1 MRFATIAR
9 LALRRQLLAAA
20 IALGILSSGSVGA
33 RAVEI
38 QYWQY
43 VFDTRVQA
51 MSEVIKQFEAE
62 NPGITVKQ
70 VTFPY
75 ADYQTR
81 LIAAKA
87 AGRGPDVMQLFYG
100 WLDTFIAGKLVQP
113 LPKASFKDAEIE
125 RDFFPIVSAM
135 KRGGQYYGLPTAV
148 RSMAL
153 FYNKDLFQKAG
164 LDPDKPPQTLDELVA
179 AAKAITK
186 RDAAGNFQ
194 QVGMALDIA
203 RQDHNWWR
211 EILLRQYGGES
222 YSADGSKVA
231 YNSEAGAR
239 SLEFY
244 TGLQKLHRVGQEGFM
259 DEGQAAFRGGL
270 AGMVVDG
277 TFRIASYKTIQGFKW
292 GVAELPTQDG
302 RKANFGSYFANA
314 IGASAT
320 GEKLAAAEKF
330 LAFISSEKAMTIWL
344 DKVGELPARRAVAL
358 TEANIKDPIYGPFIR
373 GLDYAATPPMVD
385 EAAQRQVSIDMINT
399 VLLKNTPITEALAAA
414 ATREQAILDKFKG
427 K

>member
-1 MRFATIAR
+1 MSFVKIAR
-9 LALRRQLLAAA
+9 RSLLASALALGVFAAGSGLAQ
-20 IALGILSSGSVGA
+20 
-33 RAVEI
+33 AVEI

-51 MSEVIKQFEAE
+51 MTELIKQFEAE

-87 AGRGPDVMQLFYG
+87 AGRGPEVMQLFYG
-100 WLDTFIAGKLVQP
+100 WLDNFIAGKLVQP
-113 LPKASFKDAEIE
+113 LPKATFKDADIE
-125 RDFFPIVSAM
+125 RDFFSIVSAM
-135 KRGGQYYGLPTAV
+135 KRGDQYYGLPTAV

-164 LDPDKPPQTLDELVA
+164 LDPEKPPQTLDEFVA
-179 AAKAITK
+179 AAKAIAK

-194 QVGMALDIA
+194 QVGIALDIA

-211 EILLRQYGGES
+211 EILVRQYGGES

-231 YNSEAGAR
+231 YNTEAGAE
-239 SLEFY
+239 SLAFY
-244 TGLQKLHRVGQEGFM
+244 TGLQKVHRVGQEGFM
-259 DEGQAAFRGGL
+259 DEGQAAFRAGL

-277 TFRIASYKTIQGFKW
+277 TFRVASYKTIQGFKW
-292 GVAELPTQDG
+292 GVVELPTNNG
-302 RKANFGSYFANA
+302 KKANFGSYFANA

-330 LAFISSEKAMTIWL
+330 LAFISSEKAMNIWL
-344 DKVGELPARRAVAL
+344 EKVGELPARRAVAL

-385 EAAQRQVSIDMINT
+385 EAAQRQVSIDMINA
-399 VLLKNTPITEALAAA
+399 VLLKDTPIKDALNAAA
-414 ATREQAILDKFKG
+414 AREQVILDKFKAR
-427 K
+427 

>member
-9 LALRRQLLAAA
+9 LWLRRPLLAAT
-20 IALGILSSGSVGA
+20 IALGILSSGASGA

-179 AAKAITK
+179 AAKAITR

-211 EILLRQYGGES
+211 EILVRQYGGES

-231 YNSEAGAR
+231 YNSEAGAK

-244 TGLQKLHRVGQEGFM
+244 TGLQKLHRIGQEGFM

-270 AGMVVDG
+270 AGMVIDG

-330 LAFISSEKAMTIWL
+330 LAFVSSEKAMTVWL

-373 GLDYAATPPMVD
+373 GLEYAATPPMVD
-385 EAAQRQVSIDMINT
+385 EAAQRQVSIDMINA
-399 VLLKNTPITEALAAA
+399 VLLKNTPIKEALSAA

>member
-1 MRFATIAR
+1 MTFAAIAR
-9 LALRRQLLAAA
+9 LSFRRPLLAATL
-20 IALGILSSGSVGA
+20 ALGVLSAGTQRA
-33 RAVEI
+33 AAVEI

-51 MSEVIKQFEAE
+51 MTELIKQFEAE

-87 AGRGPDVMQLFYG
+87 AGRGPEVMQLFYG

-113 LPKASFKDAEIE
+113 LPKAFKAEEIE

-135 KRGGQYYGLPTAV
+135 KRDGQYYGLPTAV

-153 FYNKDLFQKAG
+153 FYNKDMFQKAG
-164 LDPDKPPQTLDELVA
+164 LDPEKPPQTLDELVA
-179 AAKAITK
+179 AGKTIAK

-194 QVGMALDIA
+194 QVGMAMDIA

-211 EILLRQYGGES
+211 EILVRQYGGES

-231 YNSEAGAR
+231 YNTEAGAKA
-239 SLEFY
+239 LEFY
-244 TGLQKLHRVGQEGFM
+244 TGLQKVHRIGQEGFM

-277 TFRIASYKTIQGFKW
+277 TFRIASYKTIQSFKW

-330 LAFISSEKAMTIWL
+330 LAFVSSEKAMNVWL
-344 DKVGELPARRAVAL
+344 EKVGELPARRAVAL
-358 TEANIKDPIYGPFIR
+358 TEANVKDPIYGPFIR
-373 GLDYAATPPMVD
+373 GLEYAATPPMVD
-385 EAAQRQVSIDMINT
+385 EAAQRQVSIDMING
-399 VLLKNTPITEALAAA
+399 VLLKDTPVKEALSAAA
-414 ATREQAILDKFKG
+414 AREQAILDKFKA

>member
-1 MRFATIAR
+1 MSFATFAR
-9 LALRRQLLAAA
+9 SSIRRPLLAAA
-20 IALGILSSGSVGA
+20 MALGLLASGRA
-33 RAVEI
+33 QAVEI

-51 MSEVIKQFEAE
+51 MTELIKQFEAE

-113 LPKASFKDAEIE
+113 LPKAAFKDEEIE
-125 RDFFPIVSAM
+125 REFFPIVSAM
-135 KRGGQYYGLPTAV
+135 KRDGQYYGLPTAV
-148 RSMAL
+148 RAMAL

-164 LDPDKPPQTLDELVA
+164 LDPEKPPRTLDELVA
-179 AAKAITK
+179 AAKAIVK
-186 RDAAGNFQ
+186 RDAAGNYQ
-194 QVGMALDIA
+194 QVGIALDIA

-211 EILLRQYGGES
+211 EILVRQHGGAS
-222 YSADGSKVA
+222 YSADGGKVA
-231 YNSEAGAR
+231 YNTEAGVKA
-239 SLEFY
+239 LEFY
-244 TGLQKLHRVGQEGFM
+244 TGLQKVHRVGQEGFM

-277 TFRIASYKTIQGFKW
+277 TFRVASYKTIQGFKW
-292 GVAELPTQDG
+292 GVAELPTYDG
-302 RKANFGSYFANA
+302 TRANFGSYFANA

-330 LAFISSEKAMTIWL
+330 LKFISSEKAMTVWL
-344 DKVGELPARRAVAL
+344 EKVGELPARRAVAL

-373 GLDYAATPPMVD
+373 ALDYAATPPMVD
-385 EAAQRQVSIDMINT
+385 ESAQRQVSIDMING
-399 VLLKNTPITEALAAA
+399 VLLKDLPVKDALNAAA
-414 ATREQAILDKFKG
+414 AREQAILDKFKA

>member
-1 MRFATIAR
+1 MSFATTAR
-9 LALRRQLLAAA
+9 SLLRRPLLAAA
-20 IALGILSSGSVGA
+20 MALGFLASGSGRA
-33 RAVEI
+33 QAVEI

-43 VFDTRVQA
+43 VFDTRVRA
-51 MSEVIKQFEAE
+51 MTELIKQFEAE

-87 AGRGPDVMQLFYG
+87 AGRGPEVMQLFYG
-100 WLDTFIAGKLVQP
+100 WLDTFIAGKLIQP
-113 LPKASFKDAEIE
+113 LSKTAFKDAEIE
-125 RDFFPIVSAM
+125 KDFFPIVSAM
-135 KRGGQYYGLPTAV
+135 KRDGQYYGLPTAV
-148 RSMAL
+148 RAMAL
-153 FYNKDLFQKAG
+153 FYNKDMFQKAG
-164 LDPDKPPQTLDELVA
+164 LDPEKPPQTLDEFVA
-179 AAKAITK
+179 AAKAMVK

-194 QVGMALDIA
+194 QVGIALDIA

-211 EILLRQYGGES
+211 EILVRQYGGES

-231 YNSEAGAR
+231 YNTEAGAK

-244 TGLQKLHRVGQEGFM
+244 TGLQKVHRVGQEGFM

-277 TFRIASYKTIQGFKW
+277 TFRVASYKTIQSFKW
-292 GVAELPTQDG
+292 GVAELPTYDG
-302 RKANFGSYFANA
+302 KRANFGSYFANA

-320 GEKLAAAEKF
+320 GEKQAAAEKF
-330 LAFISSEKAMTIWL
+330 LAFISSEKAMNVWL
-344 DKVGELPARRAVAL
+344 EKVGELPARRAVAL
-358 TEANIKDPIYGPFIR
+358 TDANIKDPIYGPFIR
-373 GLDYAATPPMVD
+373 ALDYASTPPMVD
-385 EAAQRQVSIDMINT
+385 ESAQRQVSIDMING
-399 VLLKNTPITEALAAA
+399 VLLKDLPVKDALNAAA
-414 ATREQAILDKFKG
+414 AREQAILDKFKA

>member
-1 MRFATIAR
+1 MSFAKVAR
-9 LALRRQLLAAA
+9 RSFLASVM
-20 IALGILSSGSVGA
+20 ALGVFGVGA
-33 RAVEI
+33 GRAQAVEI

-51 MSEVIKQFEAE
+51 MTELIKQFEAA
-62 NPGITVKQ
+62 NPDITVKQ

-87 AGRGPDVMQLFYG
+87 AGRGPEVMQLFYG

-113 LPKASFKDAEIE
+113 LPKAVFKDAEIE

-148 RSMAL
+148 RCMAL

-179 AAKAITK
+179 AAKAIVK

-211 EILLRQYGGES
+211 EILVRQYGGES
-222 YSADGSKVA
+222 YSADGAKVA
-231 YNSEAGAR
+231 YDTEAGSR
-239 SLEFY
+239 SLAFY
-244 TGLQKLHRVGQEGFM
+244 TGLQKVHHVGQEGFM
-259 DEGQAAFRGGL
+259 DEGQAAFRSGL

-330 LAFISSEKAMTIWL
+330 LTFISSEKAMNVWL
-344 DKVGELPARRAVAL
+344 EKVGELPARRAVAL

-373 GLDYAATPPMVD
+373 GLDYASTPPMVD
-385 EAAQRQVSIDMINT
+385 EAAQRQVSIDMINA
-399 VLLKNTPITEALAAA
+399 VLLKDTPIKEALSAAA
-414 ATREQAILDKFKG
+414 AREQAILDKFKA

>member
-1 MRFATIAR
+1 MNFMKVAR
-9 LALRRQLLAAA
+9 RSFLASVLALGVFAA
-20 IALGILSSGSVGA
+20 GSGRA
-33 RAVEI
+33 QAVEI

-51 MSEVIKQFEAE
+51 MTELIKQFEAE

-87 AGRGPDVMQLFYG
+87 AGRGPEVMQLFYG

-113 LPKASFKDAEIE
+113 LPQTTFKNAEIE

-135 KRGGQYYGLPTAV
+135 KRGEQYYGLPTAV

-164 LDPDKPPQTLDELVA
+164 LDPEKPPQTLDEFVA
-179 AAKAITK
+179 AAKAIAK

-194 QVGMALDIA
+194 QVGIALDIA

-211 EILLRQYGGES
+211 EILVRQYGGES

-231 YNSEAGAR
+231 YNTEAGEKA
-239 SLEFY
+239 LAFY
-244 TGLQKLHRVGQEGFM
+244 TGLQKVHRVGQESFM
-259 DEGQAAFRGGL
+259 DEGQAAFRAGL

-277 TFRIASYKTIQGFKW
+277 TFRVASYKTIQSFKW
-292 GVAELPTQDG
+292 GVVELPTHDG
-302 RKANFGSYFANA
+302 KKANFGSYFANA

-330 LAFISSEKAMTIWL
+330 MAFISSEKAMNIWL
-344 DKVGELPARRAVAL
+344 EKVGELPARRAVAL

-385 EAAQRQVSIDMINT
+385 EAAQRQVSIDMINA
-399 VLLKNTPITEALAAA
+399 VLLKDTPIKDALNAA
-414 ATREQAILDKFKG
+414 ATREQAILDKFKA

>member
-1 MRFATIAR
+1 MTFAAIAR
-9 LALRRQLLAAA
+9 FSFRRPLLAAA
-20 IALGILSSGSVGA
+20 MALGVLSAGTQRA
-33 RAVEI
+33 AAVEI

-51 MSEVIKQFEAE
+51 MTELIKQFEAE

-87 AGRGPDVMQLFYG
+87 AGRGPEVMQLFYG

-113 LPKASFKDAEIE
+113 LPKAFKAEEIE

-135 KRGGQYYGLPTAV
+135 KRDGQYYGLPTAV

-153 FYNKDLFQKAG
+153 FYNKDMFQKAG
-164 LDPDKPPQTLDELVA
+164 LDPEKPPQTLDELVA
-179 AAKAITK
+179 AGKTLAK

-194 QVGMALDIA
+194 QVGMAMDIA

-211 EILLRQYGGES
+211 EILVRQYGGES

-231 YNSEAGAR
+231 YNTEAGAKA
-239 SLEFY
+239 LEFY
-244 TGLQKLHRVGQEGFM
+244 TGLQKVHRIGQEGFM

-277 TFRIASYKTIQGFKW
+277 TFRIASYKTIQSFKW

-330 LAFISSEKAMTIWL
+330 LAFVSSEKAMNVWL
-344 DKVGELPARRAVAL
+344 EKVGELPARRAVAL
-358 TEANIKDPIYGPFIR
+358 TEANVKDPIYGPFIR
-373 GLDYAATPPMVD
+373 GLEYAATPPMVD
-385 EAAQRQVSIDMINT
+385 EAAQRQVSIDMING
-399 VLLKNTPITEALAAA
+399 VLLKDTPVKEALSAAA
-414 ATREQAILDKFKG
+414 AREQAILDKFKA

>member
-1 MRFATIAR
+1 MSLMTITRRSLHRPIVAAA
-9 LALRRQLLAAA
+9 LALGVLAA
-20 IALGILSSGSVGA
+20 GVGRA
-33 RAVEI
+33 HAVEI

-51 MSEVIKQFEAE
+51 MTEVIKQFEAE

-87 AGRGPDVMQLFYG
+87 AGRSPEVMQLFYG

-113 LPKASFKDAEIE
+113 LSKEAFKDAEIE
-125 RDFFPIVSAM
+125 NEFFPIVSAM
-135 KRGGQYYGLPTAV
+135 KRNGEYYGLPTAV
-148 RSMAL
+148 RAMAL

-164 LDPDKPPQTLDELVA
+164 LDPEKPPQTLDEFVA
-179 AAKAITK
+179 AAKAIAK
-186 RDAAGNFQ
+186 RDAGGNFQ
-194 QVGMALDIA
+194 QVGIALDIA

-211 EILLRQYGGES
+211 EILVRQYGGES

-231 YNSEAGAR
+231 YNTEAGAK

-244 TGLQKLHRVGQEGFM
+244 TSLQKVHRVGQESFM

-277 TFRIASYKTIQGFKW
+277 TFRVASYKTIQSFKW
-292 GVAELPTQDG
+292 GVAELPTVDG
-302 RKANFGSYFANA
+302 KKANFGSYFANA
-314 IGASAT
+314 IAASAT
-320 GEKLAAAEKF
+320 GEKKAAAEKF
-330 LAFISSEKAMTIWL
+330 LQFISSEKAMKVWL
-344 DKVGELPARRAVAL
+344 EKVGELPARRAVAM
-358 TEANIKDPIYGPFIR
+358 TDANVNDPIYGPFIR
-373 GLDYAATPPMVD
+373 ALSYASTPPMVD
-385 EAAQRQVSIDMINT
+385 EAQQRQVSIDMING
-399 VLLKNTPITEALAAA
+399 VLLKDTPIKEALKVAAD
-414 ATREQAILDKFKG
+414 REQAILDKFKT